1 MATLMEMIVRGGR
14 DREGE
19 GGRGKGGKSGNFP
32 AVRRKAQVGTEEEER
47 TPSLLLPTGVYSVY
61 ICHIHALV
69 LYTFIHILYMELYF
83 NPR

>member
-1 MATLMEMIVRGGR
+1 MR
-14 DREGE
+14 